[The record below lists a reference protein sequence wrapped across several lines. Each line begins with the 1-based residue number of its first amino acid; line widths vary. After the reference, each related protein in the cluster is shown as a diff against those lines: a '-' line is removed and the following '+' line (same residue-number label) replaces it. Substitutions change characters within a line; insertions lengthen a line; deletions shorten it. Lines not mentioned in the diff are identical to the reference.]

1 MFERPMFKQ
10 EMFKRDLFRWN
21 RLIGFLAAALFS
33 LAAASAIAQPATGGP
48 SAQGSAVR
56 EAAPTQGFNPDKV
69 EVHEQDLLAKLR
81 NVQGNITLPDERAA
95 TLIQPDGRVWR
106 DYRRGPLL
114 WITAACV
121 LGMLGL
127 LTLFL
132 IFRGR
137 IRIEGGRGVATLL
150 RFGSFE
156 RFMHWV
162 TAASW
167 CILAISGLNMV
178 AGRVVVL
185 PLIGN
190 GAFTTLSEWLKFSHN
205 FLAFPFIA
213 GVILMFL
220 VWLRQNIPNRIDVE
234 WFKQGGGFVG
244 HRHPPAEKFNGGQ
257 KVVFWIVVLGG
268 GGLAVTGLALM
279 FPFYVTGITGMQL
292 AQVLHGGISLLMI
305 AAMLGHIYIG
315 SIGMEGAIDA
325 MNTGEVDLKWTK
337 EHHSL
342 WVEEEMARIAKPIQ
356 HPAE

>member
-1 MFERPMFKQ
+1 MFKSL
-10 EMFKRDLFRWN
+10 MRSGVLVT
-21 RLIGFLAAALFS
+21 ALLCLS
-33 LAAASAIAQPATGGP
+33 LGSTLAQPATGGP
-48 SAQGSAVR
+48 SAQGSATR

-69 EVHEQDLLAKLR
+69 EVREQDLLAKLR
-81 NVQGNITLPDERAA
+81 NVQGNITIPDGRAA

-121 LGMLGL
+121 LGMTGL
-127 LTLFL
+127 LALFYL
-132 IFRGR
+132 IRGR
-137 IRIEGGRGVATLL
+137 IRIEGGRGLATLL
-150 RFGSFE
+150 RFGAFE

-162 TAASW
+162 TATSW
-167 CILAISGLNMV
+167 CILAISGLNVV
-178 AGRVVVL
+178 AGRLVLL

-190 GAFTTLSEWLKFSHN
+190 DAFTTFSEWMKFSHN

-213 GVILMFL
+213 GVLLMFL
-220 VWLRQNIPNRIDVE
+220 VWVRHNIPNRIDVA
-234 WFKQGGGFVG
+234 WFKAGGGFVG
-244 HRHPPAEKFNGGQ
+244 NRHPAAEKFNGGQ

-292 AQVLHGGISLLMI
+292 AQVLHGGIALLMI

-325 MNTGEVDLKWTK
+325 MNSGEVDLKWAK

-342 WVEEEMARIAKPIQ
+342 WVQEEMAKIGKPVQ
-356 HPAE
+356 QPAE

>member
-1 MFERPMFKQ
+1 MFNNVML
-10 EMFKRDLFRWN
+10 KRTA
-21 RLIGFLAAALFS
+21 IGLLSAALLSFV
-33 LAAASAIAQPATGGP
+33 AASAIAQPAADNP
-48 SAQGSAVR
+48 SAQGSSVR
-56 EAAPTQGFNPDKV
+56 ESAPVSGFNPDKV
-69 EVHEQDLLAKLR
+69 EVHEEDLLAKLR
-81 NVQGNITLPDERAA
+81 TVQGNITLPDSRAT

-114 WITAACV
+114 WITAASV
-121 LGMLGL
+121 LGMTGL
-127 LTLFL
+127 LALFYF
-132 IFRGR
+132 IRGS
-137 IRIEGGRGVATLL
+137 IRIEGGRGLAVLL

-162 TAASW
+162 TATSW
-167 CILAISGLNMV
+167 CILALSGLNIV
-178 AGRVVVL
+178 AGRVVLL

-190 GAFTTLSEWLKFSHN
+190 DAFTTVSVWMKLSHN

-220 VWLRQNIPNRIDVE
+220 VWLRHNIPNRIDVE
-234 WFKQGGGFVG
+234 WFRQGGGFVG

-268 GGLAVTGLALM
+268 GGLTVTGLALM

-292 AQVLHGGISLLMI
+292 AQVLHGGIALLMI

-315 SIGMEGAIDA
+315 SIGMEGALDA
-325 MNTGEVDLKWTK
+325 MNSGEVDLKWAR

-342 WVEEEMARIAKPIQ
+342 WVEQEMAKIAKPVQ